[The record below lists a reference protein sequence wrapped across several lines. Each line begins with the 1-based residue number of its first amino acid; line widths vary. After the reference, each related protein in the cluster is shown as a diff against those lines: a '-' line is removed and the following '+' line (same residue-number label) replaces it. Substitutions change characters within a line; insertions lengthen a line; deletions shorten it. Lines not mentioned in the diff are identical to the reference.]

1 MSFIVVTVAAFL
13 AAGLTMYSGFGLGT
27 LMLPVFALFLP
38 VEMAVVA
45 TALVHGAN
53 NVFKVSLLGRH
64 ADLEVVLK
72 FGLTAIVAAVF
83 GAMALAYLV
92 RLDVSLNL
100 NVNDT
105 DHPLIIKVASIP
117 SARIQVYF
125 IDNDTYFKRKA
136 VLEDADGNFFPDND
150 ERSLF
155 FVRGVLETVRKLGW
169 APDIIHCSGWM
180 TSLVPLYLK
189 HVFAD
194 EPYFEKAKVIYHAY
208 DEGFE
213 GALDAGMAA
222 KAEAHGIPAE
232 ALSGLAEPTFE
243 NLNALGMQGADAVI
257 VGSEQLTPDS
267 QATLAG
273 LDKPILP
280 YSGSEGF
287 VSEINAFY
295 DTMLE
300 GKAEAVAE

>member
-1 MSFIVVTVAAFL
+1 MSKPRVLYISQH
-13 AAGLTMYSGFGLGT
+13 LTPYLPETTMSHVSR
-27 LMLPVFALFLP
+27 MLPQGTHEKGKEIRVFMPRFGKIN
-38 VEMAVVA
+38 ER
-45 TALVHGAN
+45 
-53 NVFKVSLLGRH
+53 RH
-64 ADLEVVLK
+64 QLHEV
-72 FGLTAIVAAVF
+72 I
-83 GAMALAYLV
+83 
-92 RLDVSLNL
+92 RLSGMNL

-136 VLEDADGNFFPDND
+136 VLEDADGNFFADND

-194 EPYFEKAKVIYHAY
+194 EPYFEKAKVIYHAF

-213 GALDAGMAA
+213 GALDGGMAA
-222 KAEAHGIPAE
+222 KAEAHGIPAD
-232 ALSGLAEPTFE
+232 ALSSLVEPTFE

-257 VGSEQLTPDS
+257 VGSENLTPDS
-267 QATLAG
+267 QAVLAG

-280 YSGSEGF
+280 FGGGEGF

-300 GKAEAVAE
+300 GKTEAVAE

>member
-1 MSFIVVTVAAFL
+1 MSKPRVLYISQH
-13 AAGLTMYSGFGLGT
+13 LTPYLPETTMSHVSR
-27 LMLPVFALFLP
+27 MLPQGTHEKGKEIRVFMPRFGKIN
-38 VEMAVVA
+38 ER
-45 TALVHGAN
+45 
-53 NVFKVSLLGRH
+53 RH
-64 ADLEVVLK
+64 QLHEV
-72 FGLTAIVAAVF
+72 I
-83 GAMALAYLV
+83 
-92 RLDVSLNL
+92 RLSGMNL

-136 VLEDADGNFFPDND
+136 VLEDGDGKLFKDND

-180 TSLVPLYLK
+180 TSMVPLYLK

-208 DEGFE
+208 NEGFD
-213 GALDAGMAA
+213 GSLDRKMAT

-232 ALSGLAEPTFE
+232 ELTNIADPTFE
-243 NLNALGMQGADAVI
+243 NLNALGMQGSDAVI
-257 VGSEQLTPDS
+257 VGSEDLSDES
-267 QATLAG
+267 QAALAM

-280 YSGSEGF
+280 FSGSEGF

-295 DTMLE
+295 DTILE

>member
-1 MSFIVVTVAAFL
+1 MSHV
-13 AAGLTMYSGFGLGT
+13 SR
-27 LMLPVFALFLP
+27 MLPQGTH
-38 VEMAVVA
+38 EK
-45 TALVHGAN
+45 G
-53 NVFKVSLLGRH
+53 KEIR
-64 ADLEVVLK
+64 
-72 FGLTAIVAAVF
+72 VF
-83 GAMALAYLV
+83 GASFRKNQRASSPVARSHSTLRM
-92 RLDVSLNL
+92 NL

-136 VLEDADGNFFPDND
+136 VLEDVEGNFFRQRRAQP
-150 ERSLF
+150 L

-180 TSLVPLYLK
+180 TSMVPLYLK

-194 EPYFEKAKVIYHAY
+194 EPYFDKAKIVYHAY

-222 KAEAHGIPAE
+222 KAEAHGIPAD
-232 ALSGLAEPTFE
+232 ALSSIAEPTFD
-243 NLNALGMQGADAVI
+243 NPNALGMEGADAVI
-257 VGSEQLTPDS
+257 VGSENLTPEG
-267 QATLAG
+267 QAVLAG

-287 VSEINAFY
+287 VAEINAFY
-295 DTMLE
+295 DEMLE
-300 GKAEAVAE
+300 EKLRLSRSKGSSC